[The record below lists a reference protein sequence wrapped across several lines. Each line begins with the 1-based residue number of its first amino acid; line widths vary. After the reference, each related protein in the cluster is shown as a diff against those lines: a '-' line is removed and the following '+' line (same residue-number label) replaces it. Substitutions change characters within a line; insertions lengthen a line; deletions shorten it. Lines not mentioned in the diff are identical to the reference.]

1 MTSSRPIIKG
11 PAIPR
16 QRSFMAQP
24 FKHPTSGVY
33 YLRRRVPDELRSILG
48 REYKRSLKTRD
59 PSEAKG
65 RFAAEYAKSEEVFS
79 LARLQLQGTAVLSAR
94 DIQQLAS
101 RWFRQELDEMERTG
115 EFRTFL
121 IPGSVESW
129 ETPYGWEERQ
139 EYLSYREAVESGNE
153 IDAAGASLSYARK
166 AMKAE
171 SLPFPQENT
180 AARNNLVEAFH
191 EHLFKLSDIAKQ
203 RHEGNWLAEV
213 NVLHHEPLSIGNREK
228 TKAKTLLECFEAY
241 AKAKTLDDGDNRST
255 RKTLDEFRSSLRRFV
270 ELFGDVEVTKLTRAV
285 VQEYRSK
292 LAEFPVKT
300 AGAGKLT
307 AQQLIDKAKA
317 ESLPLL
323 SPATIRN
330 RLRAL
335 SAVLGFAVRMDWI
348 KENPVEAGGIAKA
361 AAKAAGAR
369 ADRKR
374 KDYTQAELQAIFSS
388 AAFTQRDWKPA
399 GGGNYGKAWYWL
411 PLLMYYTGCRREELA
426 QLAVADVSEEDG
438 IPYLSILAHED
449 DGPEDDDRTVKTAG
463 SRRRVPLHPDLLR
476 LGFRE
481 YAASVPADGQLF
493 PLLKPSPAGFYGANW
508 GKAWGRYIR
517 DEACISGPA
526 SPSHGFRHT
535 FKTLSRQVG
544 IPEDVHDAITGHSP
558 KNVSR
563 DYGSMPLS
571 RIAQELEKFPPAPLL
586 ALKA

>member
-1 MTSSRPIIKG
+1 MTSTRPIIRG

-24 FKHPTSGVY
+24 FKHPQSGVY

-48 REYKRSLKTRD
+48 HEYKRSLKTRD
-59 PSEAKG
+59 PNEAKG
-65 RFAAEYAKSEEVFS
+65 RFAAEYAKSEEAFS
-79 LARLQLQGTAVLSAR
+79 LARLQLQGTALLSLR

-101 RWFRQELDEMERTG
+101 RWFRHELDEMERTG
-115 EFRTFL
+115 EFRTYL
-121 IPGSVESW
+121 IPGSVEAW
-129 ETPYGWEERQ
+129 ETPYGWEEQQ
-139 EYLSYREAVESGNE
+139 EYLSYREAAQSGNE

-171 SLPFPQENT
+171 SLPLPQENT
-180 AARNNLVEAFH
+180 STRDNLVEAFR
-191 EHLFKLSDIAKQ
+191 EHLLKLSDLAKQ
-203 RHEGNWLAEV
+203 RYEGNWLAEV
-213 NVLHHEPLSIGNREK
+213 NVLRHEPLSIGNREK

-241 AKAKTLDDGDNRST
+241 SKAKMLDDGDNRST
-255 RKTLDEFRSSLRRFV
+255 RKTLDEFGSSLRRFV
-270 ELFGDVEVTKLTRAV
+270 ELFGDVEVTKLTRAA

-300 AGAGKLT
+300 AGASKLT

-369 ADRKR
+369 SDRKR
-374 KDYTQAELQAIFSS
+374 KDYTQAELRAIFHSP
-388 AAFTQRDWKPA
+388 AFTQSDWRPA
-399 GGGNYGKAWYWL
+399 GRSDFGKAWYWL

-426 QLAVADVSEEDG
+426 QLAVADVREEAG

-449 DGPEDDDRTVKTAG
+449 DESEDEDRTVKTAG
-463 SRRRVPLHPDLLR
+463 SRRRVPLHPDLLE

-481 YAASVPADGQLF
+481 YASSVPADGQLF

-508 GKAWGRYIR
+508 GKAWGRYVR
-517 DEACISGPA
+517 DTACISGPP

-544 IPEDVHDAITGHSP
+544 IPEDVHDAITGHSSG
-558 KNVSR
+558 NVSR
-563 DYGSMPLS
+563 DYGSMPLD
-571 RIAQELEKFPPAPLL
+571 RAAEELKKFPSVPLPAPR
-586 ALKA
+586 A